1 MIEYI
6 KEYPTKED
14 YGVDK
19 GIALMGIYKR
29 VYLRPKL
36 VVFLKL
42 FGALSVIYVAFA
54 YLATCAWLYQH
65 NSVEECVRLVLVSVV
80 PFILVSALR
89 LILNYERPYELVD
102 LKPFEKMRKRRKAGK
117 SFPSRHVFSAFL
129 IGTLLLSY
137 SIPAAAATL
146 AVGLFLAVERALLG
160 IHFPKDVFFGG
171 VFGVLFG
178 LVGML
183 VL

>member
-1 MIEYI
+1 M
-6 KEYPTKED
+6 
-14 YGVDK
+14 DK
-19 GIALMGIYKR
+19 GIALMGLYKR
-29 VYLRPKL
+29 VYLRPRL

-42 FGALSVIYVAFA
+42 FGALSVMYVAFV

-65 NSVEECVRLVLVSVV
+65 HSTEECVMLVLVSAI
-80 PFILVSALR
+80 PFVLVSAVR
-89 LILNYERPYELVD
+89 HILNYERPYELVD

-129 IGTLLLSY
+129 IGMLLLNY
-137 SIPAAAATL
+137 NLPIALATL

-171 VFGVLFG
+171 FFGVLFG
-178 LVGML
+178 FVGTL
-183 VL
+183 IL